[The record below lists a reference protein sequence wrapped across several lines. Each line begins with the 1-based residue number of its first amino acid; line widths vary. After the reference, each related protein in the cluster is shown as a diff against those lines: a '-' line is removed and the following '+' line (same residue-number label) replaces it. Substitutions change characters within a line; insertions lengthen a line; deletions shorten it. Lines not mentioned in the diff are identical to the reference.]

1 MFLNINLIKLRM
13 KKIIM
18 IAALMLTTLTA
29 SAQQATGSWSIT
41 PKAGINLSNLA
52 GDISNNSIR
61 IGFAAGAEAMYQ
73 VSPLIGI
80 STGLL
85 YSMQGCEGNNNVTL
99 KYDFLNIPVLANF
112 YVAPNFALKI
122 GLQPAIV
129 ASAKYKADKNEADV
143 KDNMQSITFD
153 VPIGASYEISN
164 FVIDA
169 RYNLGLAKTN
179 TSDGSIRN
187 SVIQLTVGYKIPF

>member
-80 STGLL
+80 SAGLL

-179 TSDGSIRN
+179 KSDGSIRN

>member
-1 MFLNINLIKLRM
+1 M

-52 GDISNNSIR
+52 GDISGNSIK
-61 IGFAAGAEAMYQ
+61 IGLVAGAEAMYQ
-73 VSPLIGI
+73 INPLIGL
-80 STGLL
+80 SGGLL
-85 YSMQGCEGNNNVTL
+85 YSMQGAEGNNSSKAN
-99 KYDFLNIPVLANF
+99 YDFLNIPVLANF

-122 GLQPAIV
+122 GLQPAIAV
-129 ASAKYKADKNEADV
+129 SAKEKNDKVEYDV
-143 KDNMQSITFD
+143 KDSMQSITFD

-169 RYNLGLAKTN
+169 RYNLGIAKLN
-179 TSDGSIRN
+179 KGNGSIRN